1 MDQPRE
7 TTLQLIAS
15 NLSLVLA
22 GVVGAVTA
30 VVHGFIM
37 QKHIV
42 TPLSALAR
50 TDRTVSPLGMRLL
63 PPLLH
68 VSTLAW
74 LLVGFLLVWAGLRAQ
89 GEPRWI
95 VCAAAFVLYGHA
107 AIANALAV
115 RAPHPGWI
123 LMGVCVILVAA
134 GARGA
139 SGF

>member
-1 MDQPRE
+1 M
-7 TTLQLIAS
+7 QLMAS

-22 GVVGAVTA
+22 GIVSATTA

-42 TPLSALAR
+42 TPLSTLAE

-63 PPLLH
+63 SPLLH

-74 LLVGFLLVWAGLRAQ
+74 LLMGFLLIWAGLRAQ

-107 AIANALAV
+107 TLANATAV

-123 LMGVCVILVAA
+123 LMGACLILIAYGV
-134 GARGA
+134 RGNTP
-139 SGF
+139 